1 MRTISLL
8 TLAIVLFSTGCK
20 KETTAPDNRP
30 ACEKNQTAT
39 LVITNN
45 STNPYD
51 LYNNNKFV
59 QIINPKTNVT
69 LTLSKGSHETKVV
82 QLKGFL
88 ISPSVFSKPYNYT
101 ACETQTFVFP

>member
-1 MRTISLL
+1 MKYLSLL
-8 TLAIVLFSTGCK
+8 SLVVILFTTGCK

-51 LYNNNKFV
+51 LYNNNKFI
-59 QIINPKTNVT
+59 QIINPKTNLTIT
-69 LTLSKGSHETKVV
+69 LPKGSHETKAV
-82 QLKGFL
+82 
-88 ISPSVFSKPYNYT
+88 
-101 ACETQTFVFP
+101 